1 MDLSKEFLQYQ
12 IDNPHNTMFKQI
24 VGKEDRDDTIE
35 GFKRLINVINSQ
47 PNVNVNDT
55 VYVVTRGCGG
65 KKEIIKGT
73 VVRKTY
79 IKKFTFTVSGRYS
92 DGRYYNGNF
101 GSKSVGKTVFLSRE
115 EAEKHI

>member
-12 IDNPHNTMFKQI
+12 IDNPHNTMFKQN
-24 VGKEDRDDTIE
+24 
-35 GFKRLINVINSQ
+35 INVGDI
-47 PNVNVNDT
+47 
-55 VYVVTRGCGG
+55 VYVVTRRCGG

-79 IKKFTFTVSGRYS
+79 IKKFTFTVRGEYS
-92 DGRYYNGNF
+92 DEWYYNGNF
-101 GSKSVGKTVFLSRE
+101 GSKSVGKTVFFSRE